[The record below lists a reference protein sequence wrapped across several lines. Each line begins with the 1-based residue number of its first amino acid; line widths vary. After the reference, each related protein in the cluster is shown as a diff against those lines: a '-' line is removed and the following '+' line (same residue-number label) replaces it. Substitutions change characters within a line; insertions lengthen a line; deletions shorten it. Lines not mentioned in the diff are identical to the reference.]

1 MLPIKLVE
9 HHLYLSLIHHQHVD
23 TLRTDLCMYAC
34 VCVSACMCA
43 CCPSVCLHVCV
54 DVCVCVWMCHV
65 CVHMCVWMCHVCV
78 HMCVWMCHVCACVD
92 VWYVCVCVCVD
103 VSYVHVSVC
112 VHVFPLCQWCSQT
125 QARARATFACARAFA
140 CRSFKLAPRAK
151 ESACDRKRH
160 GLDTLSTSKGFLES

>member
-1 MLPIKLVE
+1 M
-9 HHLYLSLIHHQHVD
+9 
-23 TLRTDLCMYAC
+23 
-34 VCVSACMCA
+34 
-43 CCPSVCLHVCV
+43 
-54 DVCVCVWMCHV
+54 
-65 CVHMCVWMCHVCV
+65 
-78 HMCVWMCHVCACVD
+78 CACVD

-103 VSYVHVSVC
+103 VSCVYVHVSVC